1 MFVFVAFVEERERE
15 ERERLKHEETWKGE
29 AKDTREVRGKT
40 GKVE

>member
-1 MFVFVAFVEERERE
+1 MFVVVAFVEER